1 MSDYIKLSR
10 RILEWE
16 WYSDINTKVL
26 FLHMLLKANWK
37 DGRFQGVEIPRGS
50 FASSYQGLAQET
62 GLSIKNVR
70 TALEHLKST
79 GEVAVNRQPKFTV
92 FTIKNYCCYQS
103 TDTQNDK
110 QATGDR
116 QASDRRPTTIE
127 EGKKEKRKEKD
138 IKDIVDTPRRKTA
151 GTTTDFSE
159 DSFEMQCVNSLVQS
173 CLRQFPGAKVPATAA
188 EKSEW
193 CVHVERMKRLD
204 GRSEADIQ
212 EALQFAINDPF
223 WQSNIRST
231 KKLREKFE
239 TLLLQARR
247 PKRPEAKKAASG
259 FHNLEEHGYDYD
271 KIMWDIVNGG

>member
-92 FTIKNYCCYQS
+92 FTIKNYLLYQS
-103 TDTQNDK
+103 PGSQSAENR
-110 QATGDR
+110 QATGTES
-116 QASDRRPTTIE
+116 ATIE
-127 EGKKEKRKEKD
+127 EGKKEKREE

-151 GTTTDFSE
+151 GIATEFPSE
-159 DSFEMQCVNSLVQS
+159 SFEMQCVNTLVQS

-193 CVHVERMKRLD
+193 CVPVERMKRLD

-212 EALQFAINDPF
+212 EALQCAVKDPF
-223 WQSNIRST
+223 WQANIRST

-239 TLLLQARR
+239 TLILQARR
-247 PKRPEAKKAASG
+247 PKQTGTKKATNR

-271 KIMWDIVNGG
+271 DMVWEMMNAGGGKET